1 MFMCC
6 KEEAF
11 LAGCEDQEAKE
22 RSGTLPRAIPIR
34 TPTIRSRATQSKR
47 RLVDFRPTRQTRGPS
62 REGPRSTKPLSS
74 LIYTYTRFLSWYL
87 VDETTLFSK
96 VSSP

>member
-1 MFMCC
+1 MFMCW

-34 TPTIRSRATQSKR
+34 TPTIRSRPTQSKR
-47 RLVDFRPTRQTRGPS
+47 RLVDFRPTRQTIGPS
-62 REGPRSTKPLSS
+62 RDSPRSTKPALHEAPFFAHIHIHSLS
-74 LIYTYTRFLSWYL
+74 FL
-87 VDETTLFSK
+87 VFGR
-96 VSSP
+96 